1 MASDALDGFRAEA
14 QAFLD
19 AHAAP
24 LDRSIGAWGEGSDA
38 VGAYQ
43 VRSVDEDR
51 AEIERARA
59 WRRTKYDAG
68 FGWISGPPRYGGRG
82 LSLQHERAFLDLE
95 SRYDVPAQTP
105 FGSGVGMVAPTV
117 LAHGPDWMKDEYLTA
132 IHRGDVITC
141 QFLSEPDAGS
151 DLAAVRT
158 RAEADGDDWVITGQK
173 VWSSNAHHA
182 AVGLLLARTNPSAAK
197 HHGLTTFLLPT
208 HLAGIEMRPL
218 RQMTGGAEFN
228 EVFFSEVRLPDR
240 YRLGPV
246 DAGWSVIRTTLGNE
260 RAAIG
265 AGGSGYGGAGLAGLA
280 PPERIAQMMRHFG
293 LDRDPV
299 LRQGLAQMYTG
310 YQIARFTAL
319 RTAAAIEAGQT
330 PGPWTA
336 TAKLFLATHM
346 NRSAGFVAQ
355 VLGPRI
361 CADSDEWGTYAW
373 LQLLL
378 GVVGMRI
385 GGGTDE
391 ILRNTVAEK
400 VLGLPR

>member
-1 MASDALDGFRAEA
+1 ML
-14 QAFLD
+14 
-19 AHAAP
+19 
-24 LDRSIGAWGEGSDA
+24 
-38 VGAYQ
+38 
-43 VRSVDEDR
+43 
-51 AEIERARA
+51 
-59 WRRTKYDAG
+59 
-68 FGWISGPPRYGGRG
+68 
-82 LSLQHERAFLDLE
+82 
-95 SRYDVPAQTP
+95 
-105 FGSGVGMVAPTV
+105 
-117 LAHGPDWMKDEYLTA
+117 
-132 IHRGDVITC
+132 
-141 QFLSEPDAGS
+141 
-151 DLAAVRT
+151 
-158 RAEADGDDWVITGQK
+158 
-173 VWSSNAHHA
+173 
-182 AVGLLLARTNPSAAK
+182 
-197 HHGLTTFLLPT
+197 
-208 HLAGIEMRPL
+208 
-218 RQMTGGAEFN
+218 
-228 EVFFSEVRLPDR
+228 
-240 YRLGPV
+240 
-246 DAGWSVIRTTLGNE
+246 
-260 RAAIG
+260 
-265 AGGSGYGGAGLAGLA
+265 
-280 PPERIAQMMRHFG
+280 RHFG

>member
-1 MASDALDGFRAEA
+1 MAGDSLDEFRKEA
-14 QAFLD
+14 RTFLD
-19 AHAAP
+19 AHADP
-24 LDRSIGAWGEGSDA
+24 IDRSIGRWGEGSDA

-43 VRSVDEDR
+43 VRDSEHDR
-51 AEIERARA
+51 AEIERARE
-59 WRRTKYDAG
+59 WRRTKYDGG
-68 FGWISGPPRYGGRG
+68 FGWISGPGRYGGRA
-82 LSLQHERAFLDLE
+82 LTLQHERAFQELE
-95 SRYDVPAQTP
+95 SRYDVPPQTA
-105 FGSGVGMVAPTV
+105 FGSGVGIVAPTI
-117 LAHGPDWMKDEYLTA
+117 LEHGPEWMKDEYLSA

-158 RAEADGDDWVITGQK
+158 RADADGADWVITGQK

-182 AVGLLLARTNPSAAK
+182 AVGLLLARTNQEAPK

-208 HLAGIEMRPL
+208 HLPGIDMRPL

-228 EVFFSEVRLPDR
+228 EVYFSEVRLPDR
-240 YRLGPV
+240 YRLGAV
-246 DAGWSVIRTTLGNE
+246 DAGWPVIRTTLGNE

-265 AGGSGYGGAGLAGLA
+265 AGGAGYGGAGLAGLL
-280 PPERIAQMMRHFG
+280 PPERVAQMMRHFG
-293 LDRDPV
+293 VDRDPV
-299 LRQGLAQMYTG
+299 LRQGFAQLYTG
-310 YQIARFTAL
+310 YELARYTAL

-336 TAKLFLATHM
+336 TAKLALATHM

-361 CADSDEWGTYAW
+361 AADSGEWGTYAW

>member
-1 MASDALDGFRAEA
+1 MPTDAVDDFRQEA
-14 QAFLD
+14 LAFLD
-19 AHAAP
+19 AHALP
-24 LDRSIGAWGEGSDA
+24 LDRSIGAWGEGADA

-43 VRSVDEDR
+43 VRTAAQDR
-51 AEIERARA
+51 AEIERARE
-59 WRRTKYDAG
+59 WRRTKFDAG
-68 FGWISGPPRYGGRG
+68 FGWISGPVRYGGRA
-82 LSLQHERAFLDLE
+82 LSLQHERAFLEIE
-95 SRYDVPAQTP
+95 SRYDVPAQTA
-105 FGSGVGMVAPTV
+105 FGSGIGIVAPTV
-117 LAHGPDWMKDEYLTA
+117 LAHGPDWMKDEYLA
-132 IHRGDVITC
+132 SIHRGDVITC

-151 DLAAVRT
+151 DLASIRT
-158 RAEADGDDWVITGQK
+158 RAEPDGDDWVINGQK

-182 AVGLLLARTNPSAAK
+182 AVGLLLARTKPAAPK
-197 HHGLTTFLLPT
+197 HQGLTTFLLPT
-208 HLAGIEMRPL
+208 HLPGIEMRPL

-228 EVFFSEVRLPDR
+228 EVFFTSVRLPDR
-240 YRLGPV
+240 YRLGPI
-246 DAGWSVIRTTLGNE
+246 DAGWPVIRTTLGNE

-265 AGGSGYGGAGLAGLA
+265 SGGAGYGGVGLAGLA
-280 PPERIAQMMRHFG
+280 PPERIAQMMQHYG
-293 LDRDPV
+293 LDGDPV
-299 LRQGLAQMYTG
+299 LRQGFAHMYTG
-310 YQIARFTAL
+310 YEIARYTAL

-336 TAKLFLATHM
+336 TSKLFLTTHM
-346 NRSAGFVAQ
+346 NRSASFIAQ

-361 CADSDEWGTYAW
+361 CADSGEWGTYAW

>member
-1 MASDALDGFRAEA
+1 MAGDSLDEFRDEA
-14 QAFLD
+14 RAFLD
-19 AHAAP
+19 AHAE
-24 LDRSIGAWGEGSDA
+24 LVDRSIGRWGEGSDA

-43 VRSVDEDR
+43 VRDAEHDR
-51 AEIERARA
+51 AEIGRARE
-59 WRRTKYDAG
+59 WRRTKYDGG
-68 FGWISGPPRYGGRG
+68 FGWISGPRRYGGRE
-82 LSLQHERAFLDLE
+82 LSRQHERAFLELE
-95 SRYDVPAQTP
+95 SRYDVPAQTA
-105 FGSGVGMVAPTV
+105 FGSGIGIVAPTI
-117 LAHGPDWMKDEYLTA
+117 LEHGPEWMKDEYLA
-132 IHRGDVITC
+132 PIHRGDVITC

-182 AVGLLLARTNPSAAK
+182 AVGLLLARTNQEASK
-197 HHGLTTFLLPT
+197 HQSLTTFLLPT
-208 HLAGIEMRPL
+208 HLPGIEMQPL

-228 EVFFSEVRLPDR
+228 QVFFSEVRLPDR
-240 YRLGPV
+240 YRLGAV
-246 DAGWSVIRTTLGNE
+246 DAGWPVIRTTLGNE

-265 AGGSGYGGAGLAGLA
+265 AGGSGYGGAGLAGLL
-280 PPERIAQMMRHFG
+280 PPERIAQMMRHYG
-293 LDRDPV
+293 VDRDPLV
-299 LRQGLAQMYTG
+299 RQGFAQLYTG
-310 YQIARFTAL
+310 YELARYTAL
-319 RTAAAIEAGQT
+319 RTAAAIEAGQP

-336 TAKLFLATHM
+336 TAKLALATHM
-346 NRSAGFVAQ
+346 NRSASFVAQ

-361 CADSDEWGTYAW
+361 CADSGEWGTYAW